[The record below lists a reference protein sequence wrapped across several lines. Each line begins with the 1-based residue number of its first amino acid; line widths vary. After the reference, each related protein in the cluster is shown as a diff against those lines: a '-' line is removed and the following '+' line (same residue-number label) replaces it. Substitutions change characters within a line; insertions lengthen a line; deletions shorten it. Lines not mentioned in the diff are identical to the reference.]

1 MTTIAILKTVAVGF
15 GLISVYL
22 NARQNVMGWATGLV
36 NVGLY
41 SYLFFKDQ
49 LFALMGLQVFFFVIS
64 LYGWYHW
71 LRGGETRKGLP
82 VTSLSVAMGL
92 GLTAVAAGGSL
103 GLGWALDR
111 FTPGQE
117 PYLDSSISVVSMLGQ
132 WMMARKYVE
141 AWWVWIGVNTVSVP
155 FFAGR
160 GDYLT
165 AIQYAVFWGLAVSG
179 LVQWRRSL
187 VASS

>member
-82 VTSLSVAMGL
+82 VTSVSVAMGL

-117 PYLDSSISVVSMLGQ
+117 PYLDSSISVVSMRQVSAAL
-132 WMMARKYVE
+132 VT
-141 AWWVWIGVNTVSVP
+141 VPIGGSRPSGASRGSGPSGAPSVRLKCNP
-155 FFAGR
+155 
-160 GDYLT
+160 T
-165 AIQYAVFWGLAVSG
+165 AM
-179 LVQWRRSL
+179 
-187 VASS
+187 